1 MGMGDTATL
10 QKSEWA
16 GVAVAVAAHVA
27 LGWALY
33 LAAQADPVEITI
45 PDRMVVSLAEDVA
58 LESTAPDPSAAPQAA
73 VAPVLSPEPAPV
85 IDPLPE
91 PVTRP
96 VERPVQQPVRQ
107 PRPTQRS
114 TPTPRETPRQ
124 ARSTPTPTPRQT
136 QAARSG
142 GGSLLGDNYM
152 DGVSGG
158 ERNASRGT
166 PAARFGAS
174 EAASLRSAISRQ
186 IRPYW
191 AVPQG
196 LDAEKLV
203 TVLAWDLNSDGS
215 LKGTPRVV
223 SQSGITDANRN
234 QAELHAERAIRAVQ
248 QAAPFK
254 LPPEFY
260 NEWKR
265 ISEWKFDRRT

>member
-10 QKSEWA
+10 QKSEWT
-16 GVAVAVAAHVA
+16 GIAVAVAAHVA

-73 VAPVLSPEPAPV
+73 VAPVLSPEPAPMV
-85 IDPLPE
+85 DPVQE
-91 PVTRP
+91 PVERP
-96 VERPVQQPVRQ
+96 VERPVT
-107 PRPTQRS
+107 RPTPSQRS

-124 ARSTPTPTPRQT
+124 TRSTPTPTPRQT
-136 QAARSG
+136 QASRTG
-142 GGSLLGDNYM
+142 GGSRLGDNFL
-152 DGVSGG
+152 DGSSSG
-158 ERNASRGT
+158 ERSTSTGT
-166 PAARFGAS
+166 PAAKFGAS

-186 IRPYW
+186 IKPYW

-203 TVLAWDLNSDGS
+203 TVLAWDLNPDGS
-215 LKGTPRVV
+215 LKGRPRVI
-223 SQSGITDANRN
+223 SQSGITDGNRN
-234 QAELHAERAIRAVQ
+234 QADLHAERAIRAVQ
-248 QAAPFK
+248 QAAPFR